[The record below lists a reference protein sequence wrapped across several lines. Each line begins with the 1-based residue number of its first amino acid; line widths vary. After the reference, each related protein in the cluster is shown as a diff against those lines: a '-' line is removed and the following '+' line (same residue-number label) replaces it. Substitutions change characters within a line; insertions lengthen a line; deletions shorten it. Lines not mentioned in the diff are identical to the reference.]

1 MFNQLVTTDPPNPAQ
16 VVNNINSL
24 FTYSPLQISA
34 IVETVWLNRNNAASL
49 QTSSPFLSWSP
60 QITHSIL
67 SDTFFS
73 GYDYTASPPTQL
85 PPVIGTASFVPPL
98 QQPGIAH
105 TWNPGL
111 GGGKPTTAQATNWHH
126 LIYAYVLEN
135 TGIFRIFTKVL
146 ETYMVGEQL
155 EVPSPASQLFWRNLE
170 FLVFGDAM
178 PSMVWTTSSRT
189 RRDELANRLTAYYWM
204 FGLDLS
210 HAAELVGEHPYEK
223 PAAANRDFIRTFEDF
238 GREVW
243 RGITNAKN
251 ISGVNDTDPTVIA
264 TLARRLYDMTVTRRT
279 WGNGSREEFRAVAIM
294 SFLHL
299 AVLYDS
305 PPVVDL
311 KATASSP
318 EMRLQKIAER
328 VGLTAHSKSKPL
340 FDLCGPFSVLM
351 QSIES
356 SAFNEPSGAQLL
368 YAQSPPTA
376 VSRNAEKVIDQYSLA
391 TGCDLKSRS
400 VSIVPRAK
408 TSPLPAPQRQTSS
421 SQLAGRRA
429 NGQMASKQ

>member
-1 MFNQLVTTDPPNPAQ
+1 MFTQLVTPILPNPAQ

-24 FTYSPLQISA
+24 FTYPPLQISA
-34 IVETVWLNRNNAASL
+34 IVETVWLNRNNAASP

-60 QITHSIL
+60 QITYSIL
-67 SDTFFS
+67 SDPSFTP
-73 GYDYTASPPTQL
+73 GYDYTTLNPL
-85 PPVIGTASFVPPL
+85 PPVIGAASFVPPL
-98 QQPGIAH
+98 NQPGIAH
-105 TWNPGL
+105 TWKP
-111 GGGKPTTAQATNWHH
+111 GGGGNPTAAQATNWHH

-135 TGIFRIFTKVL
+135 TGLFRIFSKVL
-146 ETYMVGEQL
+146 ETYMIGEQL

-178 PSMVWTTSSRT
+178 PSMVWTTSSRS

-210 HAAELVGEHPYEK
+210 HAAELVGEHPYQK
-223 PAAANRDFIRTFEDF
+223 PAAANRDFIPTFEDF
-238 GREVW
+238 CNQVW
-243 RGITNAKN
+243 IGIENAKN
-251 ISGVNDTDPTVIA
+251 TSGAKPTDDTAIA
-264 TLARRLYDMTVTRRT
+264 TLARRLYDMMQTRRMY
-279 WGNGSREEFRAVAIM
+279 GNLSREEFRAVAIM

-328 VGLTAHSKSKPL
+328 VGMTAHSKSKPL

-351 QSIES
+351 QSVES

-368 YAQSPPTA
+368 YSQTPPTA
-376 VSRNAEKVIDQYSLA
+376 ISRNAEKVIDQYSLA
-391 TGCDLKSRS
+391 TGHNLKSRP

-408 TSPLPAPQRQTSS
+408 TSHLPAPQRQTSS
-421 SQLAGRRA
+421 SQPAGRRA
-429 NGQMASKQ
+429 NGQVASKQ